1 MLVNVPDEVAFVWQ
15 QMEAK
20 KNRRFYVC
28 GFFIIA

>member
-20 KNRRFYVC
+20 KTADFMSAV
-28 GFFIIA
+28 FL